1 MVKNIIRLSQSDIG
15 DQEKKAVLKVLDKG
29 YLGMGEEVKQF
40 ENLLKSFFDREVV
53 CVSSGTAAIQ
63 LALEACN
70 IGA

>member
-40 ENLLKSFFDREVV
+40 ENL
-53 CVSSGTAAIQ
+53 
-63 LALEACN
+63 N
-70 IGA
+70 

>member
-40 ENLLKSFFDREVV
+40 E
-53 CVSSGTAAIQ
+53 Q
-63 LALEACN
+63 LIKMAPIMMFSQKNNFIC
-70 IGA
+70 